1 MYGGV
6 ASVSVRPLPLSQS
19 STCASSGLFE
29 RDSALASGGL
39 GGALAE
45 KQKGGFDDRPFASG
59 WIALVVL
66 IIRIAIREDEWQ
78 YAGSLFANRI
88 KPGGV
93 DA

>member
-1 MYGGV
+1 MPIVDLGV
-6 ASVSVRPLPLSQS
+6 QRVIR
-19 STCASSGLFE
+19 E
-29 RDSALASGGL
+29 RFCIGQWRAR
-39 GGALAE
+39 GALAE
-45 KQKGGFDDRPFASG
+45 KQKGGFDDRLFASG